1 MMANITIEIPDVLI
15 DELERIAAR
24 QYRTYEGQIQYYIV
38 ESIIRDMPG
47 VTIIYNSNGEII
59 GIKQIKT
66 VN

>member
-1 MMANITIEIPDVLI
+1 MANITIEIPDVLI